1 MTPRGRGR
9 GRVPPGLALPGTRL
23 LLLLVVVVA
32 GGAGGARLPNPQR
45 DPAACGGAER
55 G

>member
-1 MTPRGRGR
+1 ML
-9 GRVPPGLALPGTRL
+9 PGLALPGVRL
-23 LLLLVVVVA
+23 LLLLVAVVA

-45 DPAACGGAER
+45 DPAACGGAEK